1 MKIPTHDG
9 KGTIKFWGVRY
20 VPEKRA
26 IKKKFYRRDG
36 TLDERLYA
44 HETEQDFR
52 RLEFDDGTPSLIENR
67 RAAHY
72 RAYVYILGKVWHLGV
87 CNTPRKAAALT
98 DSALFHLWGFFNNP
112 KPGRFNLFTAEQYS
126 SSPPPELPAVGMLRK
141 RLYATLR
148 REGSVPEA
156 YDHTFVNRHNPDE

>member
-1 MKIPTHDG
+1 MPKRRIVSMSKRPIGDTQGPIHPIENLTTRAKCGPLSTMKIPTHDG

-72 RAYVYILGKVWHLGV
+72 RAYVYILGKVWH
-87 CNTPRKAAALT
+87 
-98 DSALFHLWGFFNNP
+98 
-112 KPGRFNLFTAEQYS
+112 
-126 SSPPPELPAVGMLRK
+126 
-141 RLYATLR
+141 
-148 REGSVPEA
+148 
-156 YDHTFVNRHNPDE
+156 